1 MHDLPQNSQTNWVPF
16 IKGAVKNKSFK
27 LKIIFLKIFRIRA
40 NVQK

>member
-1 MHDLPQNSQTNWVPF
+1 MYDLPQNSQTNWVPF
-16 IKGAVKNKSFK
+16 IKCAVKNESFK